1 IKSLAADVCDRR
13 VRQIEIVD
21 APGRRIVR
29 ESAPLALPEE
39 YQLEPIAFSGGVAQ
53 VAGVVPPFR
62 AKGGM
67 LEVIARKGIA
77 ITGRRAA
84 IGLDVPGWSADRAQD
99 QGDQGRQLPAPAT
112 CMRGAWAARGIHRS
126 KHP

>member
-1 IKSLAADVCDRR
+1 M
-13 VRQIEIVD
+13 RQIEIVD
-21 APGRRIVR
+21 APRRPIVR

-39 YQLEPIAFSGGVAQ
+39 HQLEPVTFPGGVAQ

-77 ITGRRAA
+77 ITGRGAVV
-84 IGLDVPGWSADRAQD
+84 GLEVRGWSADRAQD
-99 QGDQGRQLPAPAT
+99 QGDQDRQSLAPKTYTRRA
-112 CMRGAWAARGIHRS
+112 CAARGIQRS